1 MNRDEIDE
9 IYNRVLKILED
20 DTKGQYVD
28 PDDLATAY
36 NVALSKESVDIAE
49 KIDDLMQELFP
60 DNTLSLLVHAKRT
73 AMKGDPVKALSLYER
88 IEENEFESEH
98 WEELPFAS
106 HCAIVAGKRKEGLN
120 YYKNYIKHIKRPCE
134 ELELH
139 FGALTVDLFTF
150 GRDRKAI
157 KEITEMTMARFQS
170 SALLMIAANSM
181 AMAENLP
188 KAISYLREAAELD
201 PMNPE
206 IWMMLTRACL
216 QSMDYDGMREACRY
230 YMALCP
236 ETRDFEMLMI
246 QADAY
251 IGEGF
256 FELSMESLRKCSH
269 IRGLNTEQ
277 RVMLTLA
284 IGQTMKGLGDSN
296 KKIIDY
302 LKRRIRI
309 VGTDERLT
317 KMIETLEETEE

>member
-9 IYNRVLKILED
+9 IYSRVLTIIE
-20 DTKGQYVD
+20 GEARGEYID
-28 PDDLATAY
+28 PDDLSVAY
-36 NVALSKESVDIAE
+36 NVALSKESFEVAD
-49 KIDDLMQELFP
+49 KIDDLMQGLYP
-60 DNTLSLLVHAKRT
+60 DNTLSILVHAKRT
-73 AMKGDPVKALSLYER
+73 AMKGDPVKALSFYEK
-88 IEENEFESEH
+88 IEENEFSSEH

-120 YYKNYIKHIKRPCE
+120 YYKNYIKHLKKPCE

-150 GRDRKAI
+150 GRDRKAL

-170 SALLMIAANSM
+170 AALLMIAANSM

-188 KAISYLREAAELD
+188 KAITYLRQATEID

-216 QSMDYDGMREACRY
+216 QSMDYDGMRDACRY

-246 QADAY
+246 QADAF
-251 IGEGF
+251 IGEENY
-256 FELSMESLRKCSH
+256 ELSMESLRKCSH
-269 IRGLNTEQ
+269 IRGLNSEQ

-284 IGQTMKGLGDSN
+284 TAQTMIGLGESN
-296 KKIIDY
+296 KKVVEY
-302 LKRRIRI
+302 LKRRMRI
-309 VGTDERLT
+309 VGSDERIL
-317 KMIETLEETEE
+317 KMINTLIETEE